1 VKLHLFDIPV
11 HIKWSFWLI
20 ALLIAPFSLDT
31 WLESAVIRLMA
42 VWALVVL
49 VSVLVH
55 ELGHAIVARH
65 YGAKVS
71 ITLYALGGYT
81 IWETATPL
89 GPWRRVA
96 IAASGSAVGFALGG
110 LVWAGLDV
118 YEPASRVL
126 NFGLA
131 AFWQVNLVWGVLNWL
146 PIRPLDGGH
155 IFSGFLEGSL
165 GPKRGSRV
173 ANVVFP
179 VFTAAAGWYA
189 WRQGLVFAA
198 FLAGFVLLSEV
209 QRFGAGRRPPPQQA
223 PPERFLFEDTG
234 GDGDG
239 G

>member
-1 VKLHLFDIPV
+1 MDTRRLLSVTVLYGAADVAVMAVGGFLLLPLYTRTLTQAEFGTYVAVKANVEIFTYLVCLGLP
-11 HIKWSFWLI
+11 
-20 ALLIAPFSLDT
+20 
-31 WLESAVIRLMA
+31 SAVSRVYFDHRQAGQQVAYIS
-42 VWALVVL
+42 
-49 VSVLVH
+49 SVL
-55 ELGHAIVARH
+55 LF
-65 YGAKVS
+65 
-71 ITLYALGGYT
+71 
-81 IWETATPL
+81 
-89 GPWRRVA
+89 
-96 IAASGSAVGFALGG
+96 FALC
-110 LVWAGLDV
+110 LAVLLAGMAAWGAQFWSLLSPTT
-118 YEPASRVL
+118 PASPYL
-126 NFGLA
+126 AFSIGLA